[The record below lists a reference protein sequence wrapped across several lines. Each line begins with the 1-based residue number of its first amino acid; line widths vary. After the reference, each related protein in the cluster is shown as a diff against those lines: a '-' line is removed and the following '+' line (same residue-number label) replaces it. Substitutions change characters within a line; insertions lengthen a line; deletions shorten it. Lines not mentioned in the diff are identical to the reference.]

1 MSFECIKSDG
11 RRRGLASDWD
21 SWLREAD
28 RLYGRY
34 LDEIDASPFEFNE
47 VSAVGFLTVAAARCD
62 FLTLNEYEISK
73 SNKLDRRKKAAG
85 RADLWIS
92 GKDRTYSFE
101 FKRAWYA
108 ATIKNL
114 EATMSRA
121 RGDISAVHRSES
133 NYAAGVVLAY
143 VNDEARIERYRKFAD
158 HEHVDFAYRLG
169 PDGTRGTYLYFS
181 IKEN

>member
-1 MSFECIKSDG
+1 MSFECIKS
-11 RRRGLASDWD
+11 
-21 SWLREAD
+21 
-28 RLYGRY
+28 
-34 LDEIDASPFEFNE
+34 DEIDASPFEFNE

-73 SNKLDRRKKAAG
+73 SSKLDRRKKAAG

-121 RGDISAVHRSES
+121 LGDISAVHDIASSRIT
-133 NYAAGVVLAY
+133 NMWILRIVLA
-143 VNDEARIERYRKFAD
+143 RMEREG
-158 HEHVDFAYRLG
+158 H
-169 PDGTRGTYLYFS
+169 TYTS
-181 IKEN
+181 R